1 MECLEVFQ
9 VAGVVLHVTWAYE
22 SGKRKSGSAKKCC
35 CTHVEAER
43 KHWEVGS
50 SLWCWYRGLALWCS
64 DSVLMQKVI
73 LVDIF
78 KLKSNLGRPLSKKT
92 YSSHSQSQ
100 VFGRKEAVRLI
111 KGLDL
116 SEGAGVVVEAV

>member
-1 MECLEVFQ
+1 
-9 VAGVVLHVTWAYE
+9 
-22 SGKRKSGSAKKCC
+22 
-35 CTHVEAER
+35 
-43 KHWEVGS
+43 
-50 SLWCWYRGLALWCS
+50 
-64 DSVLMQKVI
+64 MQKVI

-78 KLKSNLGRPLSKKT
+78 KLKSNSGRPLSKKT